1 MGRRRRGVLTVS
13 FVDLALIAL
22 ALVFALSGFRQGLI
36 ASAASFVGFF
46 GGAVLGAQL
55 SGPIADDLANSSVT
69 RVFVALVVVL
79 AGALLGQLLTGMV
92 GRAVRTRVTWEPA
105 KVVDSVAGAVLSAV
119 AVLLVAWMVATPLA
133 SSPFPGVAGQVRQSA
148 LVQAVDQAVPD
159 QVRQLYDSLRQAID
173 RNGLPDVL
181 DPLTP
186 TEARDVPAPDPAL
199 ENSPVVARVTGSVVQ
214 IRGIATSCS
223 QQIDGSGF
231 VYADQRVMTNAHVL
245 AGVTEPTVTAEGESY
260 DATPVYVDEETDIA
274 VLAVP
279 GLPQVPLAFTPT
291 PVDTGAD
298 AIVMGYPGGGGLY
311 VGPARVRD
319 RGAISGPDFRA
330 TRTVQRDVYA
340 LYGQVRAGNSGGPLI
355 APDGTVLGV
364 VFASAIDDPDTGYAL
379 TAEQVA
385 EAADAGRTA
394 VAAAETGPCE

>member
-1 MGRRRRGVLTVS
+1 MSL
-13 FVDLALIAL
+13 VDLALIVL

-36 ASAASFVGFF
+36 VSATSFVGFF

-55 SGPIADDLANSSVT
+55 SGPLADHLAGSSVT

-79 AGALLGQLLTGMV
+79 AGALLGQLVAGVV
-92 GRAVRTRVTWEPA
+92 GRAVRRRVTWEPA
-105 KVVDSVAGAVLSAV
+105 EMVDAVAGAVVSAA

-148 LVQAVDQAVPD
+148 LVQAVDHAVPD
-159 QVRQLYDSLRQAID
+159 GVRSLYDSLRQAID
-173 RNGLPDVL
+173 RQGLPDVL

-186 TEARDVPAPDPAL
+186 TQAREVPAPDQAL
-199 ENSPVVARVTGSVVQ
+199 VNSPVVGNVQGSVVQ
-214 IRGIATSCS
+214 IRGIAASCS
-223 QQIDGSGF
+223 RQIDGSGF

-245 AGVTEPTVTAEGESY
+245 AGVTAPKVTAEGRSY
-260 DATPVYVDEETDIA
+260 DATAVYVDEETDIA

-279 GLPQVPLAFTPT
+279 GLPQVPLHFTPA

-319 RGAISGPDFRA
+319 RGKISGPDFRS
-330 TRTVQRDVYA
+330 TQTVERDVYA
-340 LYGQVRAGNSGGPLI
+340 LFGQVRAGNSGGPLL
-355 APDGTVLGV
+355 AADGSVLGV

-379 TAEQVA
+379 TAAQVD
-385 EAADAGRTA
+385 EARRVGQT
-394 VAAAETGPCE
+394 AAAAVDTGPCE